1 MNEENIESKIK
12 DINIGV
18 IKDVILD
25 FVFPIIGLG
34 VTAVLFFA
42 YIKPTYAKVTEL
54 KAQLVTQTAVLDV
67 LNKKSVALSKMKDFN
82 TVLQENADLVEKLY
96 VSESNV
102 PQLLDQIHQ
111 IATNAGMAVDRLN
124 YSYTGATGVNPDAT
138 SDQRKDDISGVVN
151 IAATVTGSHEQMV
164 VFMQEI
170 EKAARIAYVTTFRFG
185 QSSAAEQE
193 GLLNVN
199 VNIDS
204 PYMYVQSIAVT
215 DDPITLDI
223 TSPDFVAFM
232 NSVKDYKY
240 YEFLNPDI
248 VNNEEVEETEESVV
262 PAEVPAEQAPVE
274 QTETEQTETEPETPF
289 DL

>member
-1 MNEENIESKIK
+1 MNEENIENKIK
-12 DINIGV
+12 EINLSA
-18 IKDVILD
+18 IKDVIVD

-34 VTAVLFFA
+34 ITAALFFV
-42 YIKPTYAKVTEL
+42 YIKPTYAKVNEL
-54 KAQLVTQTAVLDV
+54 KQQVTEQTAVLEV
-67 LNKKSVALSKMKDFN
+67 LNTKAAALTKMKDFN
-82 TVLQENADLVEKLY
+82 TVLEENAGLVERLY

-102 PQLLDQIHQ
+102 PQLLDQVHQ
-111 IATNAGMAVDRLN
+111 IATNAGMSVDRLN
-124 YSYTGATGVNPDAT
+124 YSYSGATTGANADAT
-138 SDQRKDDISGVVN
+138 SDQRKEDISGVVN
-151 IAATVTGSHEQMV
+151 VAATITGSYEQMV

-185 QSSAAEQE
+185 KDSNISADT
-193 GLLNVN
+193 LINVN
-199 VNIDS
+199 VNVDS

-223 TSPDFVAFM
+223 TSPAFVEFM

-248 VNNEEVEETEESVV
+248 VTTEEVETTEVAAPAVETT
-262 PAEVPAEQAPVE
+262 EQPVVE
-274 QTETEQTETEPETPF
+274 QPDEPETPF